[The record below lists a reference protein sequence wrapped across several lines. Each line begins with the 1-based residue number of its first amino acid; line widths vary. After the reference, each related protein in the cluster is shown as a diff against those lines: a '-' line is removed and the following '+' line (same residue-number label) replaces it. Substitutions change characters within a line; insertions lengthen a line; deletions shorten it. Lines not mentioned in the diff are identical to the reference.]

1 MTKLEEEKF
10 VTLMQS
16 EGYTDELEFLQDA
29 MSDSLM
35 CNAICMNE
43 GCDYT
48 AEMEGDQDQG
58 WCDECHTNT
67 VKSAL
72 MLKGLI

>member
-1 MTKLEEEKF
+1 
-10 VTLMQS
+10 MQS
-16 EGYTDELEFLQDA
+16 NGYSDEIDFLQDVA
-29 MSDSLM
+29 SSDLI

-43 GCDYT
+43 DCSYIT
-48 AEMEGDQDQG
+48 EMEGDQDQG